1 MDNIKY
7 LRNKAIH
14 AKAINNKWY
23 ILEPN
28 KKIMRELNSVAS
40 LLWEM
45 LEKPS
50 TIEEL
55 VKRICKEFAVDKV
68 QAEQDISVFIKQ
80 YLKEQL
86 IQQL

>member
-1 MDNIKY
+1 MKFI
-7 LRNKAIH
+7 RNKSIYS
-14 AKAINNKWY
+14 KKIEDKWY
-23 ILEPN
+23 ILESN
-28 KKIMRELNSVAS
+28 KKVMRELNAVAS

-50 TIEEL
+50 TIEDL

-68 QAEQDISVFIKQ
+68 QAEQDTRVFIKQ

>member
-1 MDNIKY
+1 MKY
-7 LRNKAIH
+7 IRNKSRYTKKIGE
-14 AKAINNKWY
+14 KWY

-28 KKIMRELNSVAS
+28 KKIMRELNLVAS

-55 VKRICKEFAVDKV
+55 VKRICKEFAVDKI
-68 QAEQDISVFIKQ
+68 QAEQDTSVFIKQ
-80 YLKEQL
+80 YLKEQF